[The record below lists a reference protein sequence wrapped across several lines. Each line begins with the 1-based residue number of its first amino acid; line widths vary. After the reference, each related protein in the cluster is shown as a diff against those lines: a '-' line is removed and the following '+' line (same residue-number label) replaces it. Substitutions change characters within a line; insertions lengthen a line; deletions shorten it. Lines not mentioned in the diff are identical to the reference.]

1 MAPKHTGWLVL
12 GIAALAM
19 VGTLP
24 GRTQGLG
31 LITEP
36 LLRDLELGRVEYAGL
51 NLWATLL
58 GGLFCIGIGQLQ
70 DKLGTRIV
78 LTTLALALGAVV
90 MIMGK
95 IPSAALLFLLLVLV
109 RGFGQSALSV
119 VSLAMVG
126 QWFQKTIERSMATYT
141 IVMTMGF
148 MIAFP
153 LMESI
158 IRTKGWRVAWSGFG
172 WGLILVLAPLALLVP
187 RPPRSSD
194 LEKPDAPDTDDG
206 ATLITALSTPAFWV
220 MGLASALYGLIA
232 SGIGLFNE
240 SVLKELGFSAKIYAN
255 TLAVTALTALI
266 GNFLGGYLATKGKLN
281 RLMAVAM
288 ILLMVGLLI
297 LPFAHSMA
305 LVMLSAVVM
314 GIAGGFVMVLFFSV
328 WAYAFGRAHLGKI
341 QGAAQLL
348 TVLASAVG
356 PLALAS
362 VYERSSSYASIF
374 FLLAGIVALFALLCA
389 LTPVKALHPAS
400 QRSPVTIDIPAERHM
415 GAR

>member
-1 MAPKHTGWLVL
+1 MTPKHTGWLVL

-31 LITEP
+31 LVTES
-36 LLRDLELGRVEYAGL
+36 LLKDLELSRVTYAEL

-58 GGLFCIGIGQLQ
+58 GGLFCLGIGQLQ
-70 DKLGTRIV
+70 DKLGSRIV
-78 LTTLALALGAVV
+78 LTAIALALGASVV
-90 MIMGK
+90 VMGK
-95 IPSAALLFLLLVLV
+95 IPSAAPLFLLLVLV

-153 LMESI
+153 VMESV
-158 IRTKGWRVAWSGFG
+158 IRTQGWRAAWSGFG
-172 WGLILVLAPLALLVP
+172 WGLIFVLAPLALLVP
-187 RPPRSSD
+187 RPALSTE
-194 LEKPDAPDTDDG
+194 EKTIDTPDATDG
-206 ATLITALSTPAFWV
+206 VNVLTAMSTPAFWV

-240 SVLKELGFSAKIYAN
+240 SILKELGFSSKVYAT

-266 GNFLGGYLATKGKLN
+266 GNFLGGYLARKGKLN
-281 RLMAVAM
+281 KLMAIAM
-288 ILLMVGLLI
+288 LLLMLGLLI
-297 LPFAHSMA
+297 LPFARSTG
-305 LVMLSAVVM
+305 LVMISAVVM

-328 WAYAFGRAHLGKI
+328 WAYAFGKTHLGKI
-341 QGAAQLL
+341 QGIAQLL
-348 TVLASAVG
+348 TVVASAVG
-356 PLALAS
+356 PLALAQ
-362 VYERSSSYASIF
+362 VYERTGSYASIF
-374 FLLAGIVALFALLCA
+374 FLLAGVVALFALLCA
-389 LTPVKALHPAS
+389 ATPVKALHSSA
-400 QRSPVTIDIPAERHM
+400 QE
-415 GAR
+415 ARI

>member
-1 MAPKHTGWLVL
+1 MTPKHTGWLVL

-31 LITEP
+31 LVTES
-36 LLRDLELGRVEYAGL
+36 LLKDLQLSRVTYAEL

-58 GGLFCIGIGQLQ
+58 GGLFCLGIGQLQ
-70 DKLGTRIV
+70 DKLGSRIV
-78 LTTLALALGAVV
+78 LTAIALALGAAVV
-90 MIMGK
+90 VMGK
-95 IPSAALLFLLLVLV
+95 IPSAAPLFLLLVLV

-153 LMESI
+153 VMESV
-158 IRTKGWRVAWSGFG
+158 IRTQGWRAAWSGFG
-172 WGLILVLAPLALLVP
+172 WGLIFVLAPLALLVP
-187 RPPRSSD
+187 RPALSTE
-194 LEKPDAPDTDDG
+194 EKTIDTPDATDG
-206 ATLITALSTPAFWV
+206 VSVLTAMSTPAFWV

-240 SVLKELGFSAKIYAN
+240 SILKELGFSSKVYAT

-266 GNFLGGYLATKGKLN
+266 GNFLGGYLARKGKLN
-281 RLMAVAM
+281 KLMAIAM
-288 ILLMVGLLI
+288 VLLMLGLLI
-297 LPFAHSMA
+297 LPFARSMG
-305 LVMLSAVVM
+305 LVMISAVVM

-328 WAYAFGRAHLGKI
+328 WAYAFGKTHLGKI
-341 QGAAQLL
+341 QGIAQLL
-348 TVLASAVG
+348 TVVASAVG
-356 PLALAS
+356 PLALAQ
-362 VYERSSSYASIF
+362 VYERTGSYASIF

-389 LTPVKALHPAS
+389 ATPVKAITSHSSA
-400 QRSPVTIDIPAERHM
+400 PV
-415 GAR
+415 